1 MELFRWYGAMIGS
14 LLPAPVRAMMAG
26 GGSGLVVTADPAA
39 PERAVVALRARG
51 GLRDLGTL
59 GALPTLSPA
68 LRRAATLVLT
78 APARLILTTT
88 ITLPL
93 AAERHLATAVAF
105 EMDRLT
111 PFDAAEIWFDTEIL
125 RRDRASGLLALRL
138 AVLPRHSVAPLLD
151 ALAAAGLHATR
162 IEAPASDGM
171 TSLTLDHAAPPA
183 RRLDRVLAAMC
194 GLLALACLII
204 PLARQQ
210 IDLAALAAQR
220 SALAQPLHEAE
231 ALRARLVAASDGAA
245 TLAREQAREGDALAA
260 LAAITTALPDRSFLT
275 DVSFRHGVATLDGE
289 SPNAAGLVAA
299 LSADHRFADPAFA
312 APVTRALNERA
323 DIFSIK
329 VKVRQHGPR

>member
-1 MELFRWYGAMIGS
+1 MELFRWYGAMLGS
-14 LLPAPVRAMMAG
+14 LLPAWLRAMMG
-26 GGSGLVVTADPAA
+26 GGAPALVVTADPAA
-39 PERAVVALRARG
+39 PGRAMVALRARG
-51 GLRDLGTL
+51 GLRDLGPL
-59 GALPTLSPA
+59 GALPSLSPA
-68 LRRAATLVLT
+68 LRRAVTLILA

-111 PFDAAEIWFDTEIL
+111 PFDPEEIWFGTEIL
-125 RRDRASGLLALRL
+125 RRDRAAGLLALRL
-138 AVLPRHSVAPLLD
+138 AVLPRQSVAPLLD

-162 IEAPASDGM
+162 IEDPTRDGM
-171 TSLTLDHAAPPA
+171 TALTLDHAAPPA
-183 RRLDRVLAAMC
+183 RRLDRVLATLC
-194 GLLALACLII
+194 GLLALACLIT

-210 IDLAALAAQR
+210 SALAALAAQH
-220 SALAQPLHEAE
+220 SALAPRLHEAE
-231 ALRARLVAASDGAA
+231 VLRARLAAASQGAA

-275 DVSFRHGVATLDGE
+275 DFSFRHGVATLDGE

-312 APVTRALNERA
+312 APVTRALNEHA
-323 DIFSIK
+323 DIFSIR